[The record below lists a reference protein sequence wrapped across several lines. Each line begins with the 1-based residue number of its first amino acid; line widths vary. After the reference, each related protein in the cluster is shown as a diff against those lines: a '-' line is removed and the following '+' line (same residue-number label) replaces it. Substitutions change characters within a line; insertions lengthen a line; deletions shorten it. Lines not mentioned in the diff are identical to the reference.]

1 MTYDVNNQCSDF
13 DLEFLCP
20 VGAEERKLRHTLI
33 QTLGRFFVAIVQVNL
48 RDDTVTVL
56 QSADAS
62 ALLDTTL
69 SWSGQLEHYGTVME
83 SNDLMM
89 FSSKHLLDELNAGQ
103 SFLEEDISYIKNGRR
118 AWLTVTA
125 LLSEEN
131 GSASAMILVRESSRE
146 HMLQRIVDLY
156 VYNSSDFFLSINPK
170 DNSYISLNQN
180 KNGAELFPETSSDY
194 TAEVARYVKN
204 FVVSTDQE
212 RVLSEM
218 SIARVLEGLENKT
231 SYTFTCGVMDPNQGY
246 RRKQLTYQY
255 YDRSAQMIL
264 LSQTDITDAYLEMTR
279 YQEEIRAARQE
290 ARTDALTGLC
300 NLQGTV
306 ESATAYLQEEG
317 EQAALLFID
326 LDNFK
331 NINDTLGHSAGD
343 QLLQEV
349 AKILL
354 AHVRR
359 YDLVGRIG
367 GDEFLVYLRHVSS
380 VDIARQRATQLHE
393 AINDLSQIIGITVS
407 CSIGI
412 AFAPA
417 DGTDYTTLI
426 KCADYRTYQAKSRG
440 KNQHFI
446 D

>member
-1 MTYDVNNQCSDF
+1 MTCDVNKQCSDF

-69 SWSGQLEHYGTVME
+69 SWSGQLEHYGTIME
-83 SNDLMM
+83 NDDLMM

-118 AWLTVTA
+118 VWLTVTA
-125 LLSEEN
+125 LLSGEEDN
-131 GSASAMILVRESSRE
+131 AYAMILMRESSKE
-146 HMLQRIVDLY
+146 HMLQSLVDLY
-156 VYNSSDFFLSINPK
+156 VYNSSDFFLSINPG
-170 DNSYISLNQN
+170 DNSYISLNHN

-194 TAEVARYVKN
+194 AAEAAIYVKK
-204 FVVSTDQE
+204 FVASVDQE
-212 RVLSEM
+212 RVLYETKLS
-218 SIARVLEGLENKT
+218 RVQEELENKS
-231 SYTFTCGVMDPNQGY
+231 SYTFTYGLLDPAQGY

-264 LSQTDITDAYLEMTR
+264 LSQTDITDAYLEMTW

-393 AINDLSQIIGITVS
+393 AINDLSQVIGITVS